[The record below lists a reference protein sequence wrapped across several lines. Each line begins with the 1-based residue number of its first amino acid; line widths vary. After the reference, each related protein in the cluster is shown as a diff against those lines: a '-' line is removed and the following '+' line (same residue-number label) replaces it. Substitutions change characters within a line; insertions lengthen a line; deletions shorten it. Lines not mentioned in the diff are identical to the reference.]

1 MSAQHYIKVILPLRL
16 EWEPCY
22 ITDADLRA
30 GDRVA
35 VIFAGRRVIGVV
47 SDPDATPDIDPS
59 RIRPILS
66 IETGLDSISA
76 EEISLWRFMA
86 DYYLC
91 TTGEVYKAAYP
102 VLKTASEE
110 TKVRVS
116 RRKAMLE
123 NRTIALW
130 QQRIARLKA
139 RLDAKDAALSK
150 NHGEAVRGRL
160 EEQRRAIAKELQD
173 AEGRLAS
180 FSARMAI
187 AEGDYSSLLQNLP
200 QQPLSPLL
208 LQALASGKPVLFKSA
223 AREEAYLQACAM
235 QLRKNRNACI
245 LVNEIELAGRLRDK
259 LEWAFGE
266 LLLVHHSHMTRGA
279 QRRIM
284 DDIRSGRPYVLIGTR
299 SSIFLP
305 HHDLGLIIVDNEES
319 PFYKQSDSAPRYN
332 ARDCAV
338 QLARIHNCHII
349 LGSCSPSL
357 ESALNVRTGKYF
369 LLDLSS
375 QGRELHPGCRYTLV
389 DIRAERRKNGMQGP
403 VSRILAAAMARSG
416 KCALIRGY
424 EKPEELEGLQADIFT
439 IPQAAKT
446 DLAAYDLV
454 AMLNA
459 DALFDAGNFR
469 SDEHAFQYLERLRCI
484 CPAVIVQSAQAAH
497 QVFSMNS
504 SEGLMEERRVF
515 GLPPYS
521 RLIDLRVRDAEA
533 AASLSEALAVSGFR
547 VMQMPETVRVILPR
561 DKHFT
566 DNKKKLRKIVETFR
580 RDSKSDVIADV
591 DPL

>member
-123 NRTIALW
+123 DRTIALW

-180 FSARMAI
+180 FSARLAI

-208 LQALASGKPVLFKSA
+208 LQALASGKPILFKSA

-259 LEWAFGE
+259 LEGAFGE

-389 DIRAERRKNGMQGP
+389 DIRAEKKKNGMQGP

-424 EKPEELEGLQADIFT
+424 EKPEELEGLQAHAQRGCTLRRRELPFRRT
-439 IPQAAKT
+439 RLPVPGKAALHLPGRHSTKRT
-446 DLAAYDLV
+446 GRSPGIQHEFVGRPDGRAQGIRPS
-454 AMLNA
+454 
-459 DALFDAGNFR
+459 ALFQTDRSEGERHRGGSLSFRSPCSFRFPGDANAGNGAGDSPPR
-469 SDEHAFQYLERLRCI
+469 QAFHRQ
-484 CPAVIVQSAQAAH
+484 
-497 QVFSMNS
+497 
-504 SEGLMEERRVF
+504 
-515 GLPPYS
+515 
-521 RLIDLRVRDAEA
+521 
-533 AASLSEALAVSGFR
+533 
-547 VMQMPETVRVILPR
+547 
-561 DKHFT
+561 
-566 DNKKKLRKIVETFR
+566 
-580 RDSKSDVIADV
+580 
-591 DPL
+591 